1 MNEKD
6 VKAEIHELIIK
17 ARIETIENQKKYHYN
32 ITSNPNNPET
42 QQSKAFLEL
51 VDAVM
56 EYLK

>member
-1 MNEKD
+1 MTEK
-6 VKAEIHELIIK
+6 VTKEKINELIIK
-17 ARIETIENQKKYHYN
+17 ARIETIENQKMYHYN
-32 ITSNPNNPET
+32 ITSNPNNPEP